1 MILFFQNFSKK
12 LSQRVVPFRV
22 FTCILVFVLLFVVL
36 SFKLANIQINHNE
49 TYLKAAINQQTV
61 KKELKSKRGEIYV
74 KDKEDN
80 LIPAAINKE
89 FFKLYAVPL
98 EIQNTNTVNST
109 AKTLS
114 NKLSIPESELIYMFS
129 KQKDQYEELISKT
142 NDSVLIKSIQD
153 LELPGIYVSNFY
165 ERYYPLDNLACHVI
179 GFVGENKN
187 TQGKKI
193 GLYGLEKFYDD
204 ILQGKEGS
212 FVGKR
217 DALGRLIRTLFSNEE
232 SSLNGSSLVTTID
245 KNIQFKAEEELVK
258 LIDERKASSGTVIIM
273 DAKTGAIITMAN

>member
-61 KKELKSKRGEIYV
+61 KKELKSKRGEIYL

-98 EIQNTNTVNST
+98 EIQNTNTITTT

-114 NKLSIPESELIYMFS
+114 SMLDIQESELVYMFS
-129 KQKDQYEELISKT
+129 K
-142 NDSVLIKSIQD
+142 
-153 LELPGIYVSNFY
+153 
-165 ERYYPLDNLACHVI
+165 
-179 GFVGENKN
+179 
-187 TQGKKI
+187 
-193 GLYGLEKFYDD
+193 
-204 ILQGKEGS
+204 
-212 FVGKR
+212 
-217 DALGRLIRTLFSNEE
+217 
-232 SSLNGSSLVTTID
+232 
-245 KNIQFKAEEELVK
+245 
-258 LIDERKASSGTVIIM
+258 
-273 DAKTGAIITMAN
+273 